1 MKRLILAAFL
11 LAMPAFGQSYG
22 RLNFQLQTAQGQA
35 VSGATI
41 YVYSETACGSAAGA
55 QAQLYSSATGGPIGQ
70 PLYTN
75 GLGQQSAYAAPG
87 CVTVVYSSPYT
98 GQLTYP
104 DQLVTLPSSVL
115 STVSVNGV
123 YAPAYNF
130 NGATPAADSGY
141 QLGTFKVSSSNV
153 SVEVPAWNLNAYL
166 MQSSPG
172 SNNGLALSVSD

>member
-104 DQLVTLPSSVL
+104 DQLVTLPSSGF
-115 STVSVNGV
+115 SISVNSAAGS
-123 YAPAYNF
+123 YNF

-141 QLGTFKVSSSNV
+141 QLGTFKVSGSNV
-153 SVEVPAWNLNAYL
+153 SVEVP
-166 MQSSPG
+166 G
-172 SNNGLALSVSD
+172 SAGSTGQIQ